1 MSITGLSQFCQSILT
16 KYNPEWEEF
25 LHDVSTELTIS
36 HQEVGILLPENL
48 NLMLTSTLSNKN
60 PLPIALIGSHTDP
73 YSAEQWGIE
82 HIITDPLTEQ
92 ELDGTISTKL
102 STSIHALFNNLPGSY
117 YIPEIMLDMQFP
129 SSTEYRANTLHLTL
143 GQTYSITELAKTFV
157 SAGYTRHNSKQA
169 GSGFYIIGD
178 EAHIS
183 HPLFAHPISIS
194 FFGNTIDKIIVRKN
208 NRAKNEHSIAIPPL
222 SFPQKTEKLET
233 AFEKFVVI
241 TPQQA
246 HFPTA
251 ITILTTS
258 KYPDILLPQRLQ
270 EIQMPVIPGAASK
283 SSKTYSSPISQER
296 ALELIG
302 ALTPGRPAVH
312 ADHGIGIFEGLEKRM
327 IDNAE
332 QEYIVLRYADG
343 DTLSVPVAFAHK
355 VSPYIGESSPALYR
369 LGGTLWQKTKKKA
382 QHDAA
387 VFAKELLAI
396 NKEREKAKRSPYYID
411 KDIEKKL
418 TATFPYEMTPDQ
430 AVTWQDIQTDMQKDI
445 PMDRLM
451 VGDVGFGKT
460 ELAMRAA
467 RHAFANGK
475 QVALLAPTT
484 LLVQQHADTFKERLS
499 DIADSIFLISRFSSQ
514 KEITTAKKI
523 ISEGKPVIII
533 GTHAILSNK
542 IPWQH
547 LSLLIIDEEQKFGVK
562 HKEHLKKMRS
572 TIDVLSLSATPIPR
586 TLSMALS
593 GLRSLSVIATAP
605 KGRKNIETSI
615 KKVSDSALTEAL
627 FQELGR
633 DGQIYIVSSK
643 IRNLAMIK
651 ETVQALVPHA
661 RIAIAHA
668 QLPDEKL
675 SAIIHAFDTHELDI
689 LISSSIVE
697 NGLDLPNANTMI
709 VWNAPHFGLAQ
720 LYQLRGRIGRRSRQG
735 HALFLYSQEKLTDMQ
750 RQRLTALTES
760 TRQGSGWDIA
770 RRDLELRGAGNLLGA
785 EQSGSAS
792 AVGMYMYLDMVD
804 DAGEQEVQRAD
815 IHTMLP
821 AYIPASFIPDT
832 DTRTMWYIRLSR
844 AKSTEQ
850 LQNYMKN
857 LEEEFGNIPEEV
869 QNLSLMIQLEKSA
882 TAVGIT
888 AMQTKIIRPND
899 EDPYVRLLV
908 TGKDPVKILEK
919 LSHIKNENGSPAR
932 WQVRESTLS
941 WDTDAITPELIQ
953 QIISSLA
960 E

>member
-1 MSITGLSQFCQSILT
+1 MSTMSMNKLCQNILT
-16 KYNPEWEEF
+16 KYQPEWEEF
-25 LHDVSTELTIS
+25 LHDVATELTLS
-36 HQEVGILLPENL
+36 TQEVALLLPENL
-48 NLMLTSTLSNKN
+48 TAMLASTLEDKIKD
-60 PLPIALIGSHTDP
+60 PLILLSPISQSHT
-73 YSAEQWGIE
+73 AEAWGIQ
-82 HIITDPLTEQ
+82 HIITDQLTEQ
-92 ELDGTISTKL
+92 ELDGTITTTLARSLHAFLSST
-102 STSIHALFNNLPGSY
+102 PGSY
-117 YIPEIMLDMQFP
+117 FVPEIMLDTHIP
-129 SSTEYRANTLHLTL
+129 SSQEYQKSTLRLTL
-143 GQTYSITELAKTFV
+143 GQTYSISELTKKLVT
-157 SAGYTRHNSKQA
+157 AGYIRHNSKQVGA
-169 GSGFYIIGD
+169 GFFILGD
-178 EAHIS
+178 EVQIM
-183 HPLFAHPISIS
+183 HPVFEHPVSLS
-194 FFGNTIDKIIVRKN
+194 FFGNTIDKIIIRRN
-208 NRAKNEHSIAIPPL
+208 NRAKNEHSVTIPPL
-222 SFPQKTEKLET
+222 AFPKKTETLEN
-233 AFEKFVVI
+233 ALGKCVVI
-241 TPQQA
+241 S
-246 HFPTA
+246 HSPTRLTA
-251 ITILTTS
+251 ATTIITTS
-258 KYPDILLPQRLQ
+258 KNPDVALPSRLQ
-270 EIQMPVIPGAASK
+270 EIQMPIIPGAQKK

-327 IDNAE
+327 LDGSE

-355 VSPYIGESSPALYR
+355 VSPYIGESAPALYR

-387 VFAKELLAI
+387 VFAKELIAI
-396 NKEREKAKRSPYYID
+396 NKQRELAKRSPYRID
-411 KDIEKKL
+411 TDIEQSL
-418 TATFPYEMTPDQ
+418 TSTFPYEMTPDQ
-430 AVTWQDIQTDMQKDI
+430 KTTWEDIQSDMQKEI

-514 KEITTAKKI
+514 KEITKAKEI
-523 ISEGKPVIII
+523 IASGKPVIII

-542 IPWQH
+542 IPWQN
-547 LSLLIIDEEQKFGVK
+547 LSLLVIDEEQRFGVK
-562 HKEHLKKMRS
+562 QKEHLKKMRS

-615 KKVSDSALTEAL
+615 KKVSDSTLTQAL
-627 FQELGR
+627 FQELDR

-643 IRNLAMIK
+643 IRNLPMIK
-651 ETVQALVPHA
+651 ETVQALAPHA
-661 RIAIAHA
+661 RMAIAHA
-668 QLPDEKL
+668 KLPDDKL
-675 SAIIHAFDTHELDI
+675 SAIVHAFDTHEIDI
-689 LISSSIVE
+689 LVSSSIVE

-709 VWNAPHFGLAQ
+709 VWNALHFGLAQ

-804 DAGEQEVQRAD
+804 EIGEVEVQRAD

-821 AYIPASFIPDT
+821 AYIPTDYISDT

-844 AKSTEQ
+844 AKSGEQ
-850 LQNYMKN
+850 LQSYIKN
-857 LEEEFGNIPEEV
+857 IEEEFGNAPEEV
-869 QNLSLMIQLEKSA
+869 RNLSRMIQLEKAA
-882 TAVGIT
+882 TACEVT
-888 AMQTKIIRPND
+888 SMQTKTIKPND

-919 LSHIKNENGSPAR
+919 LSRIKNQNGTPAR
-932 WQVRESTLS
+932 WHVRESTLS
-941 WDTDAITPELIQ
+941 WDTDAITPELIDQ
-953 QIISSLA
+953 FISSL